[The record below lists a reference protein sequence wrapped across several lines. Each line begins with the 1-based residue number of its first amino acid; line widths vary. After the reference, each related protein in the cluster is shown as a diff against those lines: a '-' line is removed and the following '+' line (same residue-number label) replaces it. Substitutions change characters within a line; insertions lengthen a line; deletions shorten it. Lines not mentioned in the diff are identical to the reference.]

1 MIYDEEIM
9 LKDLETAFKNDLN
22 GCIDAINTEKGESV
36 GDPLYIPNIPTD
48 KYKFETLDRSMNGY
62 KGFFI
67 MYGISDTP
75 IKDQQVGNYIEDL
88 TVSFEVCC
96 FDDGQKDM
104 RNKFYQLLRYRRA
117 LKSVVEKNPEVFRSY
132 AKPLIGSLKPSTF
145 PMSRNVVILSIGIEI
160 KASVTAN

>member
-1 MIYDEEIM
+1 
-9 LKDLETAFKNDLN
+9 
-22 GCIDAINTEKGESV
+22 
-36 GDPLYIPNIPTD
+36 
-48 KYKFETLDRSMNGY
+48 
-62 KGFFI
+62 
-67 MYGISDTP
+67 
-75 IKDQQVGNYIEDL
+75 
-88 TVSFEVCC
+88 
-96 FDDGQKDM
+96 M